1 MTQEELEAL
10 QAQQAQGQQ
19 QEPQGQQQ
27 EPQGMDAQ
35 QQAIM
40 QQQMQQ
46 QQMQQQQMQQGEP
59 SDDELELAKKALG
72 LDKIMPQLAEV
83 QKTLQEQQA
92 RATVASIAAETKG
105 VSVKD
110 IDTELAEI
118 EKTDPNL
125 AQQMRG
131 NPTALKILAQKI
143 QAQIAPSAKPDNI
156 TDSGDN
162 GGVGTQEDIEKR
174 LKEGKGSDLDLGN
187 YILGLSK

>member
-10 QAQQAQGQQ
+10 QAQQQQGQQ
-19 QEPQGQQQ
+19 QGQAGQQQ
-27 EPQGMDAQ
+27 QAQ
-35 QQAIM
+35 QQPDPQQM
-40 QQQMQQ
+40 QQMQQ
-46 QQMQQQQMQQGEP
+46 QQMQQPQQQMQQDEP
-59 SDDELELAKKALG
+59 TNDELELAKKALG

-110 IDTELAEI
+110 IDAELAEI
-118 EKTDPNL
+118 AKTDPNL
-125 AQQMRG
+125 AQQMQG

-143 QAQIAPSAKPDNI
+143 QAQVAPQQKPDNI

-162 GGVGTQEDIEKR
+162 GGVGTPEDVEKR

-187 YILGLSK
+187 YILGLDK

>member
-10 QAQQAQGQQ
+10 QAQQQQGQQ
-19 QEPQGQQQ
+19 QDQAGQQQ
-27 EPQGMDAQ
+27 PDPQQMQ
-35 QQAIM
+35 QQPDPQQM
-40 QQQMQQ
+40 QQMQQ
-46 QQMQQQQMQQGEP
+46 QQMQQDEP
-59 SDDELELAKKALG
+59 TNDELELAKKALG

-110 IDTELAEI
+110 IDAELAEI
-118 EKTDPNL
+118 AKTDPNL
-125 AQQMRG
+125 AQQMQG

-143 QAQIAPSAKPDNI
+143 QAQVAPQQKPDNI

-162 GGVGTQEDIEKR
+162 GGVGTPEDVEKR

-187 YILGLSK
+187 YILGLDK